1 MKKYIKIISAFLA
14 ALTLVY
20 TSATC
25 ACAENVDVS
34 ARSAILVE
42 AVSGDVIFEK
52 NAHEKLPI
60 ASTTKIMTAVVTLEN
75 ADLGTK
81 VKISPRACG
90 IEGSSIYL
98 EKDEVLT
105 VEELLYA
112 TMLESAN
119 DAAAALAIHV
129 AGSEDKFA
137 ELMNETA
144 ARIGM
149 TESHFTN
156 PHGLNDPEHY
166 STAAD
171 MAKLAVYALESEKF
185 REIVSTVKRQIPL
198 KGDEGIR
205 VLINHNKLL
214 RLSDEVIGVK
224 TGFTKLS
231 GRCLVS
237 AAERGG
243 VHVVAVTLSDP
254 NDWKDHLAMLD
265 TGLSAYSTYTLA
277 DCEQF
282 TMNLPCVGTKDGF
295 ITVTNHDSLVITR
308 KAGTTFSHVI
318 EADRL
323 VFPPVTT
330 EEAIGRVV
338 FYSGGDVV
346 GEVSL
351 YPVENVQPLPEEKSL
366 GDKIL
371 DIFR

>member
-1 MKKYIKIISAFLA
+1 MNKYIKTVSAFLA
-14 ALTLVY
+14 TLSLVY
-20 TSATC
+20 ASVTC
-25 ACAENVDVS
+25 AHAENVDVS

-42 AVSGDVIFEK
+42 AASGDVIFEK

-75 ADLGTK
+75 ANIDTK

-112 TMLESAN
+112 IMLESAN
-119 DAAAALAIHV
+119 DAASALAIYV
-129 AGSEDKFA
+129 AGSEEKFA
-137 ELMNETA
+137 DLMNETA

-149 TESHFTN
+149 TETHFTN
-156 PHGLNDPEHY
+156 PHGLDNKEHY

-171 MAKLAVYALESEKF
+171 MAKLAVYALGNEKF
-185 REIVSTVKRQIPL
+185 CEIASTVKRQIPL
-198 KGDEGIR
+198 HGDEGAR
-205 VLINHNKLL
+205 VLINHNRLL

-224 TGFTKLS
+224 TGFTKRS

-237 AAERGG
+237 AAERNG
-243 VHVVAVTLSDP
+243 VRVIAVTLSDP

-265 TGLSAYSTYTLA
+265 TGLSSYSTYTLA

-282 TMNLPCVGTKDGF
+282 TMNLPCVGTEDGF
-295 ITVTNHDSLVITR
+295 ITVTNHDSLVVTQ
-308 KAGTTFSHVI
+308 KSGTTFSHVI

-330 EEAIGRVV
+330 EEPLGRVV
-338 FYSGGDVV
+338 FYLGDDVV

-351 YPVENVQPLPEEKSL
+351 YPVENVQPLPEEQSL